1 MDRAQDAAAA
11 VGLRWM
17 DRAKDAA
24 AAVDLKARWIGPGMQ
39 QQQ

>member
-1 MDRAQDAAAA
+1 MDRAEDAAAA

-17 DRAKDAA
+17 DRAEDAA
-24 AAVDLKARWIGPGMQ
+24 AAVGLKARWIGPRMQ